1 MKTVTIL
8 LPCLNEAETIRT
20 VVLKS
25 FSSLSYSG
33 LKGEVLVADNGSK
46 DGSQAIALSVG
57 ARVLN
62 VTKVGYGAALQAGIQ
77 ESKSDYIIMGDA
89 DDSYALDDI
98 SEFLKCL
105 DSGFELVIGNRF
117 KGGIKPGAM
126 PFLHRYLGNPVL
138 SFIGRLIF
146 KVKIK
151 DFHCGLRA
159 FRRESIL
166 ALNLKSTGMEFA
178 SEMIVKA
185 SLSNLRI
192 TEVPTVLSPDGR
204 SRKPHLKTWSD
215 GWRHLIFLLTA
226 SPRWLFMYPG
236 FFLVI
241 GGLGGVFLTSS
252 GPFNLGTLQIDLN
265 SFYISIGL
273 VLVGSQTI
281 LFGILA
287 RISASNFGILPNT
300 KNLNIFMGIFTL
312 ERGILSGIGFIIVS
326 VFALTQLLSHWDG
339 NSLGGIDG
347 EFALRLSGI
356 VVLTSSLGFQL
367 LFASFFASILKTK

>member
-1 MKTVTIL
+1 VKTVTIL

-33 LKGEVLVADNGSK
+33 VKGEVLVADNGSK

-356 VVLTSSLGFQL
+356 IVLTSSLGFQL

>member
-33 LKGEVLVADNGSK
+33 VKGEVLVADNGSK

-356 VVLTSSLGFQL
+356 IVLTSSLGFQL

>member
-1 MKTVTIL
+1 VKTVTIL

-166 ALNLKSTGMEFA
+166 ALNLKATGMEFA

-185 SLSNLRI
+185 SLNNLRI

-300 KNLNIFMGIFTL
+300 KNLNMFMGIFTL

-367 LFASFFASILKTK
+367 LFASFFASLLKTK

>member
-1 MKTVTIL
+1 VKTVTIL

-20 VVLKS
+20 CVLKAI
-25 FSSLSYSG
+25 SSLSHPG
-33 LKGEVLVADNGSK
+33 IKGDVLVADNGSI
-46 DGSQAIALSVG
+46 DGSQAIASSAG
-57 ARVLN
+57 ARVIN
-62 VTKVGYGAALQAGIQ
+62 VTKIGYGAALQAGIQ
-77 ESKSDYIIMGDA
+77 ESKSDYIVMGDA

-98 SEFLKCL
+98 SEFLECL
-105 DSGFELVIGNRF
+105 DSGFDLVMGNRF

-126 PFLHRYLGNPVL
+126 PFLHRYLGNPIL

-146 KVKIK
+146 KIQIR

-166 ALNLKSTGMEFA
+166 TLNLKATGMEFA

-185 SLSNLRI
+185 SLNNLRI

-204 SRKPHLKTWSD
+204 SRKPHLKTWRD

-226 SPRWLFMYPG
+226 SPRWLFIYPG
-236 FFLVI
+236 LILVTS
-241 GGLGGVFLTSS
+241 GLGGVILTSS
-252 GPFNLGTLQIDLN
+252 GPFNFGRLQIDLN

-273 VLVGSQTI
+273 ILAGSQTI

-287 RISASNFGILPNT
+287 RISASSFGILPKT
-300 KNLNIFMGIFTL
+300 KNLNVFLGIFTL
-312 ERGILSGIGFIIVS
+312 ERGILFGVGFLIIS
-326 VFALTQLLSHWDG
+326 ALALIQLTVHWDG
-339 NSLGGIDG
+339 NSLGGIDR
-347 EFALRLSGI
+347 EFALRLSGA